1 MFDKIVIAGAGKTTD
16 SLLPRLSNLAPVL
29 VLDTAQAALD
39 SLLLVD
45 VEAGPD
51 SSEKSP
57 ANAVSR
63 QLGDATSRF
72 VLEEARDD
80 PRLAVA
86 LLAATGDDR
95 RNIEICRLA
104 SELGYRPIVGI
115 VLEPTTRAQYE
126 AHGARAI
133 VRAQILGNVVEQAL
147 RYDGL
152 IIASTVGQGRGEIIE
167 FVVLP
172 SSPAIDV
179 PLSQLRAEG
188 WRVVAIYRGTELVIP
203 TGETAIRAEDR
214 VLIIGDPNILPSVA
228 EQLRIGVP
236 QFPLRYGNRIV
247 AFMPTGRVAQ
257 VEQEAERLT
266 QRTRAD
272 GLLRLYPG
280 AEPSR
285 VLSEPQAA
293 PESTLSPR
301 PHSKVLE
308 TGPLQGTSH
317 AEQLAALRRLRPGVV
332 VTAPTGRTLMQRIL
346 GRGGPD
352 AVLCSLLSCPILFS
366 RGASGYTRIVHPLI
380 SGVVD
385 MGLADAAIDLS
396 RLLEVPLAV
405 VRVVLPPFLEAPDPY
420 TEKVAEEL
428 GRRAKVY
435 GIEFSTPVIEGNPV
449 RELVRL
455 AQPTDLLVMAR
466 RRSLRNSYT
475 SPDIA
480 LRVTAAARCSSLIHT
495 VSNP

>member
-16 SLLPRLSNLAPVL
+16 SLLPRLIHLAPVL
-29 VLDTAQAALD
+29 VLDTVQAALD
-39 SLLLVD
+39 TLRLV
-45 VEAGPD
+45 EPGPD
-51 SSEKSP
+51 SGEQPP
-57 ANAVSR
+57 AHAVSR

-72 VLEEARDD
+72 VLEEARAD

-115 VLEPTTRAQYE
+115 VMEPTTRSQYE
-126 AHGARAI
+126 VHGARAI

-179 PLSQLRAEG
+179 PLSQMQADG

-203 TGETAIRAEDR
+203 TGETAIQAEDR
-214 VLIIGDPNILPSVA
+214 VLIIGDPSILPSVA

-247 AFMPTGRVAQ
+247 AFMPAGRLAQ
-257 VEQEAERLT
+257 VEQEAELLT

-272 GLLRLYPG
+272 ALLRLYPA

-285 VLSEPQAA
+285 TLSEPQAV
-293 PESTLSPR
+293 PESARSPR
-301 PHSKVLE
+301 PHSKILE
-308 TGPLQGTSH
+308 TAPLPGSNP
-317 AEQLAALRRLRPGVV
+317 AEQLMALRRIKPGVV
-332 VTAPTGRTLMQRIL
+332 VTAPMGRTLMQRLL
-346 GRGGPD
+346 GRGGAD
-352 AVLCSLLSCPILFS
+352 AELCSMLSCPILFS
-366 RGASGYTRIVHPLI
+366 RGTPSYSRVVHPLI
-380 SGVVD
+380 TGVVD

-396 RLLEVPLAV
+396 RLLQIPLAV
-405 VRVVLPPFLEAPDPY
+405 VRVVLPPFLEAPDSY

-435 GIEFSTPVIEGNPV
+435 GIEFSTQVIEGNPV

-455 AQPTDLLVMAR
+455 MQPTDLLVMAR
-466 RRSLRNSYT
+466 RRTLRNSFT
-475 SPDIA
+475 APDIA

-495 VSNP
+495 VSTP